1 MLKQTP
7 LPTFDSGPFQDRN
20 TRGCIVNTASMS
32 GLVVLK
38 DFSAYTSSKHAVT
51 IMTKQIARDYA
62 PYKIRVNSV
71 CPGIVDTPGVQA
83 TGLTPEFKAGL
94 SRQAPMNRFIHAE
107 EVAQAAVFLCSG
119 RASAITGVNLPVDC
133 GACTYHLTG

>member
-1 MLKQTP
+1 MLKQDTM
-7 LPTFDSGPFQDRN
+7 PTFDSGPFQNRN
-20 TRGCIVNTASMS
+20 IRGSIVNTASIS

-38 DFSAYTSSKHAVT
+38 DFAAYASSKHAVT

-62 PYKIRVNSV
+62 PHKIRVNSV

-83 TGLTPEFKAGL
+83 TGLTPEFKEGL

-107 EVAQAAVFLCSG
+107 EVAQVAVFLCSSG
-119 RASAITGVNLPVDC
+119 ASAITGVNLPVDC
-133 GACTYHLTG
+133 GAVTYHLT